1 MALLESSG
9 HFDQDAHVR
18 MAMKYL
24 EEKKVKTL
32 LRDLTQSLLLAQPA
46 DPRSYILE
54 ELRSETSGPSGS
66 SSSTNACAFL
76 KSSRS
81 SARDAVRELLRSAK
95 DGLGVQAVSFFSAPK
110 GRGRSVLGLGDAQ
123 QLSGD
128 AFILVDSSD
137 GRSPGEAGSSVVAEC
152 LGSALASESGAAADT
167 CVAWPV
173 RSAQG
178 ATHSTAA
185 QHWLKPCGDFWLE
198 PSFKSF
204 RVYRSGIYKEAWI
217 PHREYNAIVFVR
229 CPAIIAKCSRLQH
242 GQDPAI
248 QAAEN
253 TPDVVPRDEHEHVTD
268 YVTVL
273 SGPLAGSSG
282 SCRQKAL
289 LRATAEKR
297 SKHDLQAE
305 HCEIADTSCLQAMA
319 IRFCGAAQLAVCI
332 SGSLPASASAQSTRF
347 SVLPGIEARPS
358 TAYTGLAAFPS
369 KLAAWNGRA
378 RLRRSRIQRSQDTQN
393 DRGLSPADGLETR
406 TQVWRPLLK
415 GGTVGSLAFLA
426 GVVEAAC
433 VTRYR
438 CYVNMMT
445 GNTVMAGAALAFAQ
459 WGKLAFFSTLLLHYV
474 SGVALFR
481 FLDSRL
487 GPRRVAAT
495 APLILLI
502 HCSFD
507 ALSCRYDSSWPL
519 PLLALGCGVVNA
531 FSSGSSG
538 VVTNMLTG
546 HWHIL
551 ASSMAD
557 LMSGSTLDQSKRSVA
572 RRSLGVVCAFV
583 LGVLSAQLLLRCGL
597 PVRFWWLGVAY
608 ACLEDGEIARRTST
622 RNLSLRASSVRGISD
637 LIAHCVDGCL
647 SGEGLQMSLQRSE
660 GGSPGLLTG
669 VEGVLLA
676 ELNLPAEVS
685 EKLSSLQLYALLLE
699 ERLNCIHWE
708 AEARRSAAVVES
720 LLQGVEVLAK
730 PSEEWRESNIQ
741 SAAEVPKE
749 VLRGGIELPVAS
761 VWEADDRLGSFV
773 KVGGAEGRNS
783 PSALTTEAFRLS
795 SEDAARVICAEG
807 SWDGSG
813 SKPTSSREICIVLH
827 GIGKPTVLDFSDDP
841 SSKAVEPLRLD
852 HFDIVAAESLCASSL
867 RAALQA
873 QSMISELTK
882 RKHSAEQMQS
892 LVSELSMTAST
903 TDLVCSIE
911 KAVQAVTQASKCM
924 VFFIDDDEAWAPPTA
939 TVPEPARMVLD
950 VGLPGR
956 IAMLAKERSEPLGA
970 LIYNDPATCPYWDDV
985 EFGVDQKASV
995 MVAPI
1000 MSAGK
1005 DLKPLGLIVASAK
1018 MARSKEGDLL
1028 SKLWGPIS
1036 VDFTQQDADFL
1047 EWLASAAS
1055 SHLDRLSLDVM
1066 WTRALLEREG
1076 GEGAAQDESEDLLV
1090 SEYYTEEAM
1099 ATRSRAR
1106 TDGSTGRT
1114 GSKASG
1120 HGRSVGRVN
1129 TVHKFTG
1136 HVATALDFTS
1146 SKGMLALVQEVEKT
1160 CIRDL
1165 AAEPHVAVSQW
1176 EIDYWVL
1183 TSHEQFVLLVTAIR
1197 QLDIFD
1203 HLSIDDGVLMRFFQA
1218 VKNTY
1223 RSVPF
1228 HNFHHA
1234 MSTTHYASKMA
1245 KVADL
1250 SAYLTYPELFALVI
1264 GALCHDL
1271 DHRGY
1276 NNAFEIM
1283 TRSELALRYNDSSPL
1298 ENHHCARAFE
1308 TALNGVDCNIF
1319 EDLGPEV
1326 YNLVRK
1332 RMVA

>member
-1 MALLESSG
+1 
-9 HFDQDAHVR
+9 
-18 MAMKYL
+18 MKYL

-110 GRGRSVLGLGDAQ
+110 GRGRGVLGLGDAQ

-173 RSAQG
+173 RSAQ
-178 ATHSTAA
+178 
-185 QHWLKPCGDFWLE
+185 
-198 PSFKSF
+198 
-204 RVYRSGIYKEAWI
+204 
-217 PHREYNAIVFVR
+217 
-229 CPAIIAKCSRLQH
+229 
-242 GQDPAI
+242 
-248 QAAEN
+248 
-253 TPDVVPRDEHEHVTD
+253 
-268 YVTVL
+268 
-273 SGPLAGSSG
+273 
-282 SCRQKAL
+282 
-289 LRATAEKR
+289 
-297 SKHDLQAE
+297 
-305 HCEIADTSCLQAMA
+305 
-319 IRFCGAAQLAVCI
+319 
-332 SGSLPASASAQSTRF
+332 
-347 SVLPGIEARPS
+347 
-358 TAYTGLAAFPS
+358 
-369 KLAAWNGRA
+369 
-378 RLRRSRIQRSQDTQN
+378 
-393 DRGLSPADGLETR
+393 
-406 TQVWRPLLK
+406 
-415 GGTVGSLAFLA
+415 
-426 GVVEAAC
+426 
-433 VTRYR
+433 
-438 CYVNMMT
+438 
-445 GNTVMAGAALAFAQ
+445 
-459 WGKLAFFSTLLLHYV
+459 
-474 SGVALFR
+474 
-481 FLDSRL
+481 
-487 GPRRVAAT
+487 
-495 APLILLI
+495 
-502 HCSFD
+502 
-507 ALSCRYDSSWPL
+507 
-519 PLLALGCGVVNA
+519 
-531 FSSGSSG
+531 
-538 VVTNMLTG
+538 
-546 HWHIL
+546 
-551 ASSMAD
+551 
-557 LMSGSTLDQSKRSVA
+557 
-572 RRSLGVVCAFV
+572 
-583 LGVLSAQLLLRCGL
+583 
-597 PVRFWWLGVAY
+597 
-608 ACLEDGEIARRTST
+608 
-622 RNLSLRASSVRGISD
+622 
-637 LIAHCVDGCL
+637 
-647 SGEGLQMSLQRSE
+647 
-660 GGSPGLLTG
+660 G

-1076 GEGAAQDESEDLLV
+1076 GEGTAQDESEDLLV

-1165 AAEPHVAVSQW
+1165 AAEPHVDVSQW

-1332 RMVA
+1332 RMVAGILATDMKHHGEHVGILKEFEVGEPSDSQSQFLVEVLMHAADISNPFMPADKSKRWAVCLNEEFSLQAEKEAELGLPVTSFMSGLHEPQVAAKSLLGFIDFVVTPFTSSVFRLFPDLAELKKFLDQNREAAAIIVEEATSAKGSDRRAAKKSWQSALTRLRGTKDSTGSTNL